1 MKVQDIMTQE
11 VKFCGPDTNLAAA
24 TEILWQNNCGSLPV
38 VDSDGKLLGVITD
51 RDMCIALGTRNVR
64 ASEVAVRDAAT
75 KTVFTCTPN
84 DEIHAALKT
93 LRQHQIRR
101 MPVIGA
107 NGKLVGILCLD
118 EIVLHVQK
126 TEGKTGIS
134 YEDVVNTL
142 KAICEHRGAEV
153 SKPATMAAGATPAF

>member
-1 MKVQDIMTQE
+1 MMTQE

-51 RDMCIALGTRNVR
+51 RDMCIALGTRDCR
-64 ASEVAVRDAAT
+64 ASELAVRDAAT
-75 KTVFTCTPN
+75 RPAFTCGAN
-84 DEIHAALKT
+84 DDIHTALKT

-101 MPVIGA
+101 MPVIGP

>member
-1 MKVQDIMTQE
+1 MKVQDMMTQE

-64 ASEVAVRDAAT
+64 ASDLAVRDAAT
-75 KTVFTCTPN
+75 NPVFTCAPN
-84 DEIHAALKT
+84 DEIHAALRT

-101 MPVIGA
+101 MPVIGP

-142 KAICEHRGAEV
+142 KAICEHRGAEA
-153 SKPATMAAGATPAF
+153 SKPMAAGATPAF

>member
-1 MKVQDIMTQE
+1 
-11 VKFCGPDTNLAAA
+11 
-24 TEILWQNNCGSLPV
+24 
-38 VDSDGKLLGVITD
+38 
-51 RDMCIALGTRNVR
+51 
-64 ASEVAVRDAAT
+64 
-75 KTVFTCTPN
+75 
-84 DEIHAALKT
+84 
-93 LRQHQIRR
+93 

-142 KAICEHRGAEV
+142 KAICEHRGAET